1 MGIAVPNGIESGIF
15 QFVKVALTSVIAMCQ
30 DWTVR
35 AILFIIR
42 YKTGKWKTFQVI

>member
-15 QFVKVALTSVIAMCQ
+15 QFVKVALTSVIAMCL